1 MPDAFQYLIAAEN
14 VLLSPHVGGW
24 TQESKEKL
32 AKTIISKIKG
42 NFSSSKI

>member
-1 MPDAFQYLIAAEN
+1 MPDAFEYLIAAEN

-32 AKTIISKIKG
+32 ADTIVAKIK
-42 NFSSSKI
+42 NSFC